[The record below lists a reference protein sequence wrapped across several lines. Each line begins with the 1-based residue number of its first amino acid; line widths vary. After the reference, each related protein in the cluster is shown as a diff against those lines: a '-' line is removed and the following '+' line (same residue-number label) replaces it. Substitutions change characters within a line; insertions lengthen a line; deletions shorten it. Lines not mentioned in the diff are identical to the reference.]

1 MESLTKWDRPPGY
14 STRWLALLF
23 INLSLAV
30 VAVDNTVLNVAIP
43 AISFD
48 LGASAA
54 SIQWIIDAY
63 SLVFAALLLTM
74 GSISDRYGRKRWLQI
89 GVVLFGIGSVAA
101 ALTNSTGTLI
111 ATRAFL
117 GMGAAII
124 LPSTLSLVISTF
136 PREERSMAIGIWAAT
151 FGLGIGFGPVV
162 GGYVVEHYSWNAIFL
177 LQFPIAI
184 IALTGGYFYIRE
196 SRDEHAPKVDL
207 PGVVLSI
214 TGLFSLI
221 YGVIK
226 AGELSWTETEVL
238 IAFGAAAVLLTA
250 FILWELRTPTPML
263 PMRFF
268 RNPSFSGASFAISL
282 TFFALFGTVLFVS
295 QYLQTVQGYTPFESG
310 IRMLPIAFSM
320 AIVSA
325 LSALV
330 SARLGLKVTIG
341 IGILIA
347 ASGLYFSSQYYEVDS
362 SYGIVA
368 VSMVLIAGGLGLAIS
383 PATDSIMSAV
393 PASKSGIGSAM
404 NDTTREIGGAMG
416 VAVLGTILN
425 NIYIDRVKGLGELLP
440 DMPTEALHAVQESIQ
455 GAHFI
460 AASPDLPVEVSSTII
475 RIADDAFVS
484 GMTEAMFIGSLLM
497 VAASAFVFIFL
508 PATVRPP
515 VEETGAI
522 IIEPASA
529 EFGESSPAVSG
540 GD

>member
-184 IALTGGYFYIRE
+184 IAL
-196 SRDEHAPKVDL
+196 
-207 PGVVLSI
+207 
-214 TGLFSLI
+214 
-221 YGVIK
+221 
-226 AGELSWTETEVL
+226 
-238 IAFGAAAVLLTA
+238 
-250 FILWELRTPTPML
+250 
-263 PMRFF
+263 
-268 RNPSFSGASFAISL
+268 
-282 TFFALFGTVLFVS
+282 
-295 QYLQTVQGYTPFESG
+295 
-310 IRMLPIAFSM
+310 
-320 AIVSA
+320 
-325 LSALV
+325 
-330 SARLGLKVTIG
+330 
-341 IGILIA
+341 
-347 ASGLYFSSQYYEVDS
+347 
-362 SYGIVA
+362 
-368 VSMVLIAGGLGLAIS
+368 
-383 PATDSIMSAV
+383 
-393 PASKSGIGSAM
+393 
-404 NDTTREIGGAMG
+404 
-416 VAVLGTILN
+416 
-425 NIYIDRVKGLGELLP
+425 
-440 DMPTEALHAVQESIQ
+440 
-455 GAHFI
+455 
-460 AASPDLPVEVSSTII
+460 
-475 RIADDAFVS
+475 
-484 GMTEAMFIGSLLM
+484 
-497 VAASAFVFIFL
+497 
-508 PATVRPP
+508 
-515 VEETGAI
+515 
-522 IIEPASA
+522 
-529 EFGESSPAVSG
+529 
-540 GD
+540 